1 MQKNSFIKLSCL
13 EKSATRSRQKS
24 RNIYVLL
31 PDHQFTENVI
41 FLFGFYEKIV
51 GIMVMIFLIKN
62 VCQVAS
68 KIFDTKCF
76 LTNHLKHEVHKVTK
90 YTLVEALSS
99 CYVYFLRFLGFP
111 D

>member
-1 MQKNSFIKLSCL
+1 
-13 EKSATRSRQKS
+13 
-24 RNIYVLL
+24 
-31 PDHQFTENVI
+31 
-41 FLFGFYEKIV
+41 
-51 GIMVMIFLIKN
+51 MIFLIKN